1 MKQDFYFDRDDSLNR
16 KNYGVFLQNILE
28 NNEKNRRDDSNDAY
42 VLAVDSPWGT
52 GKTRFAIMLKN
63 HLEKR
68 FPPDSGQRGNVN
80 RTFNA
85 IYYDALSSDYN
96 PDAMEPLMHALV
108 NSNALKVPGAA
119 DDLEQLK
126 IACTGILKML
136 GYGIMRVVLG
146 EAGALAALDTE
157 HLLGEKDQDPL
168 QSYTKKLEL
177 YDTFRK
183 ALASAIKRSNKKLV
197 IIIDELDRCK
207 PIFAIQT
214 IEMAKH
220 LFDVQGLIFI
230 FFLDITQ
237 LSSAVKCV
245 YGSDM
250 DATGYLCRYFDFI
263 SRLPTPDTMRFIH
276 MKLKTIPYYQKMA
289 EDYSDATAYILKLS
303 QTFQLSLRDIST
315 IMTNYAI
322 MCSTILQRYSH
333 FSEHRIYLF
342 LLVLKYKNLEL
353 YNTIVSETVLR
364 DEQEKY
370 LNSQTYLRRHSME
383 LQCLQTMIKRTPLR
397 ELPLPFEFAG
407 KPGRTDPVLILAA
420 NRSTRRITG
429 ELSIQ
434 YRLAETDNAPDEI
447 AQFRE
452 HDSWGGML
460 YFYDLKN
467 WTKIKDIT
475 LAEHFSRRL
484 DHFDFQIRNP
494 EPPPILPLEAPS
506 GATKESRKGK
516 RK

>member
-1 MKQDFYFDRDDSLNR
+1 MPDFYFDRDDCLER
-16 KNYGVFLQNILE
+16 RDYAIFLQNILDS
-28 NNEKNRRDDSNDAY
+28 NEQNRRDDSNNAY

-68 FPPDSGQRGNVN
+68 YPPDDKRRVMTN
-80 RTFNA
+80 TKFNA

-119 DDLEQLK
+119 EDLEKLK
-126 IACTGILKML
+126 IACIGILKML
-136 GYGIMRVVLG
+136 GYGIMRYIVG
-146 EAGALAALDTE
+146 DAGALAVLDAE
-157 HLLGEKDQDPL
+157 HLLGEKDEDPL
-168 QSYTKKLEL
+168 QSYTKKMEL
-177 YDTFRK
+177 YDKFRK
-183 ALASAIKRSNKKLV
+183 ALSSAIERSKKKLV

-207 PIFAIQT
+207 PTFAIQT

-220 LFDVQGLIFI
+220 LFDVKGLIFV

-263 SRLPTPDTMRFIH
+263 SRLPSPDTMHFID
-276 MKLKTIPYYQKMA
+276 MKLQSIPYYRVMVT
-289 EDYSDATAYILKLS
+289 DYEETKAYVLKLS

-315 IMTNYAI
+315 ILTNYAI
-322 MCSTILQRYSH
+322 MCSTILQHYRR
-333 FSEHRIYLF
+333 FQEHRIYLF

-364 DEQEKY
+364 DDQEKN
-370 LNSQTYLRRHSME
+370 LNNQTYLRRHSVE
-383 LQCLQTMIKRTPLR
+383 LQCLQAMIHRTPIR
-397 ELPLPFEFAG
+397 DVSLPFEFDG
-407 KPGRTDPVLILAA
+407 GDGRTDPASIIGTSPSR
-420 NRSTRRITG
+420 NKG
-429 ELSIQ
+429 ELVVQ
-434 YRLAETDNAPDEI
+434 CVLGNENAKREQTVI
-447 AQFRE
+447 LHE
-452 HDSWGGML
+452 HDNWGGIL
-460 YFYDLKN
+460 FFYDLKN
-467 WTKIKDIT
+467 WIKIKDIT

-484 DHFDFQIRNP
+484 DHFEFTRAIP
-494 EPPPILPLEAPS
+494 EPPSITPNNEPPRPTT
-506 GATKESRKGK
+506 GNKKGNRTK
-516 RK
+516 

>member
-1 MKQDFYFDRDDSLNR
+1 
-16 KNYGVFLQNILE
+16 
-28 NNEKNRRDDSNDAY
+28 
-42 VLAVDSPWGT
+42 
-52 GKTRFAIMLKN
+52 
-63 HLEKR
+63 
-68 FPPDSGQRGNVN
+68 
-80 RTFNA
+80 
-85 IYYDALSSDYN
+85 
-96 PDAMEPLMHALV
+96 
-108 NSNALKVPGAA
+108 
-119 DDLEQLK
+119 
-126 IACTGILKML
+126 
-136 GYGIMRVVLG
+136 
-146 EAGALAALDTE
+146 
-157 HLLGEKDQDPL
+157 
-168 QSYTKKLEL
+168 
-177 YDTFRK
+177 
-183 ALASAIKRSNKKLV
+183 
-197 IIIDELDRCK
+197 
-207 PIFAIQT
+207 
-214 IEMAKH
+214 
-220 LFDVQGLIFI
+220 
-230 FFLDITQ
+230 
-237 LSSAVKCV
+237 
-245 YGSDM
+245 
-250 DATGYLCRYFDFI
+250 
-263 SRLPTPDTMRFIH
+263 MRFIH

-383 LQCLQTMIKRTPLR
+383 LQCLQTMIKRIPIR
-397 ELPLPFEFAG
+397 DLPLPFEFAG
-407 KPGRTDPVLILAA
+407 RAGRTDPVTILAA
-420 NRSTRRITG
+420 NRSRGG

-434 YRLAETDNAPDEI
+434 YRLAETEREPEQV
-447 AQFRE
+447 AQFRA
-452 HDSWGGML
+452 HDSWGGVL

>member
-1 MKQDFYFDRDDSLNR
+1 MKKDFYFDKDDSLNR
-16 KNYGVFLQNILE
+16 KNYAVFLQNILE
-28 NNEKNRRDDSNDAY
+28 NNEQNRRDDSNDAY

-63 HLEKR
+63 HLEER
-68 FPPDSGQRGNVN
+68 YSADTGQHDNAN
-80 RTFNA
+80 RKFNA

-108 NSNALKVPGAA
+108 NSTALKVPGAA
-119 DDLEQLK
+119 DDLEKLK

-157 HLLGEKDQDPL
+157 HMLGEKDQDPL
-168 QSYTKKLEL
+168 ESYTKKLEL

-183 ALASAIKRSNKKLV
+183 TLASAIKRSKKKLV

-207 PIFAIQT
+207 PTFAIQT

-220 LFDVQGLIFI
+220 LFDVKGLIFV

-263 SRLPTPDTMRFIH
+263 SRLPTPDTIHFIE
-276 MKLKTIPYYQKMA
+276 MKLKTILYYQKMA

-322 MCSTILQRYSH
+322 MCSTILQNYSH
-333 FSEHRIYLF
+333 VSEHRIYLF

-364 DEQEKY
+364 DEQEKF
-370 LNSQTYLRRHSME
+370 LNSQAYLRWHSME
-383 LQCLQTMIKRTPLR
+383 FQCLQTMIKRIPLR
-397 ELPLPFEFAG
+397 ELSLPFKFAG
-407 KPGRTDPVLILAA
+407 KPVRTDPVTILGTS
-420 NRSTRRITG
+420 RSKSRG

-434 YRLAETDNAPDEI
+434 YKLAETDKALEQVT
-447 AQFRE
+447 QFRE

-467 WTKIKDIT
+467 WVRIKDIT

-484 DHFDFQIRNP
+484 DHFEFQTRNL
-494 EPPPILPLEAPS
+494 EPQPISPTIAPPSEP
-506 GATKESRKGK
+506 KKDRKGN